1 MRKFAL
7 ALPYI
12 LHLLPPAAAWVGG
25 HPHLLWFA
33 SSVLV
38 ATALIGLWRTG
49 GIATRIAIS
58 LLNLLITLANV
69 LLAVSFLVQG
79 VGFNLAFFAHAD
91 LGNAGPCER
100 YVASGAGRRAGLP
113 RRHAGLPNAAWQ
125 RNVQAA
131 VGVGH
136 GGSWLGGD
144 GIERASLVVCVY
156 VGGVVAD
163 VQSAL
168 WVPKPVV
175 ELPVL
180 APKADARSLVLI
192 FAESLE
198 ATYSRA
204 DLFGEDLTPRLTA
217 LAASAK
223 RFTNMRQVPLAAWS
237 TGAFVAAQCARPVS
251 ANAWWRQAVQGGAA
265 RVDGATCLGDALA
278 ALGYRTV
285 FMTGVDI
292 HFGGV
297 ETFHAAHGF
306 VERLGF
312 EALSPLA
319 GTATERLPNRHW
331 LIEDETLSALARAK
345 VDELAEEAKPF
356 ALVVTTADTHGPGFP
371 SASCEGADGMLA
383 PCVARTGFIA
393 AFVED
398 VRAALPKRGGG
409 TADRP
414 SGWNVVRRQRVDGG
428 SRPHGRAPPALH
440 RVGTRCRAGDSRPPW
455 DAFRRHAD
463 ADGLPR
469 PERLDGTL
477 PRCQPA
483 TLREPLVQP
492 RQVVVLGRGA

>member
-1 MRKFAL
+1 M
-7 ALPYI
+7 
-12 LHLLPPAAAWVGG
+12 
-25 HPHLLWFA
+25 
-33 SSVLV
+33 
-38 ATALIGLWRTG
+38 
-49 GIATRIAIS
+49 
-58 LLNLLITLANV
+58 
-69 LLAVSFLVQG
+69 
-79 VGFNLAFFAHAD
+79 
-91 LGNAGPCER
+91 
-100 YVASGAGRRAGLP
+100 
-113 RRHAGLPNAAWQ
+113 
-125 RNVQAA
+125 
-131 VGVGH
+131 GVGH

-144 GIERASLVVCVY
+144 GVERASLVVRVY
-156 VGGVVAD
+156 IGGVVAD

-180 APKADARSLVLI
+180 APEADARSLVLI

-265 RVDGATCLGDALA
+265 RVDGATCLGDVLA
-278 ALGYRTV
+278 ALGHRTV

-319 GTATERLPNRHW
+319 GTGTECLPNRHW
-331 LIEDETLSALARAK
+331 LIEDETLSALAHAK
-345 VDELAEEAKPF
+345 VHELAEEAEPF
-356 ALVVTTADTHGPGFP
+356 ALAMNTADTHRPPFP

-383 PCVARTGFIA
+383 AGDVNDA
-393 AFVED
+393 ASTTASV
-398 VRAALPKRGGG
+398 VSPPAPGRLSSAKR
-409 TADRP
+409 RP
-414 SGWNVVRRQRVDGG
+414 SR
-428 SRPHGRAPPALH
+428 S
-440 RVGTRCRAGDSRPPW
+440 
-455 DAFRRHAD
+455 
-463 ADGLPR
+463 
-469 PERLDGTL
+469 
-477 PRCQPA
+477 
-483 TLREPLVQP
+483 PL
-492 RQVVVLGRGA
+492 LS

>member
-1 MRKFAL
+1 M
-7 ALPYI
+7 
-12 LHLLPPAAAWVGG
+12 
-25 HPHLLWFA
+25 
-33 SSVLV
+33 
-38 ATALIGLWRTG
+38 
-49 GIATRIAIS
+49 
-58 LLNLLITLANV
+58 
-69 LLAVSFLVQG
+69 
-79 VGFNLAFFAHAD
+79 
-91 LGNAGPCER
+91 
-100 YVASGAGRRAGLP
+100 
-113 RRHAGLPNAAWQ
+113 
-125 RNVQAA
+125 
-131 VGVGH
+131 GVGH

-144 GIERASLVVCVY
+144 GVERAGLVVCVY

-180 APKADARSLVLI
+180 APKADARSLALI

-265 RVDGATCLGDALA
+265 RVDGATCLGDVLA

-319 GTATERLPNRHW
+319 GAGTALRPNRHW
-331 LIEDETLSALARAK
+331 PIEDETLFALARAK
-345 VDELAEEAKPF
+345 VDELAEEAAPF
-356 ALVVTTADTHGPGFP
+356 ALVVTTTDTHGPGFP

-383 PCVARTGFIA
+383 PCVARTGSSRRSSGTF
-393 AFVED
+393 
-398 VRAALPKRGGG
+398 ALP
-409 TADRP
+409 
-414 SGWNVVRRQRVDGG
+414 
-428 SRPHGRAPPALH
+428 
-440 RVGTRCRAGDSRPPW
+440 TRTW
-455 DAFRRHAD
+455 WW
-463 ADGLPR
+463 
-469 PERLDGTL
+469 
-477 PRCQPA
+477 RC
-483 TLREPLVQP
+483 
-492 RQVVVLGRGA
+492 

>member
-1 MRKFAL
+1 M
-7 ALPYI
+7 
-12 LHLLPPAAAWVGG
+12 
-25 HPHLLWFA
+25 
-33 SSVLV
+33 V
-38 ATALIGLWRTG
+38 A
-49 GIATRIAIS
+49 
-58 LLNLLITLANV
+58 
-69 LLAVSFLVQG
+69 
-79 VGFNLAFFAHAD
+79 
-91 LGNAGPCER
+91 
-100 YVASGAGRRAGLP
+100 AGLVGM
-113 RRHAGLPNAAWQ
+113 GLNAPAWSF
-125 RNVQAA
+125 AY
-131 VGVGH
+131 
-136 GGSWLGGD
+136 
-144 GIERASLVVCVY
+144 I
-156 VGGVVAD
+156 GGVVAD

-251 ANAWWRQAVQGGAA
+251 ANAWWRQAVRGGAA
-265 RVDGATCLGDALA
+265 RVDGATCLGDVLT

-319 GTATERLPNRHW
+319 GAGTALRPNRHW
-331 LIEDETLSALARAK
+331 LIEDETLFALARAK
-345 VDELAEEAKPF
+345 VDELAEEAAPF
-356 ALVVTTADTHGPGFP
+356 ALVMTTADTHGPGFP

-383 PCVARTGFIA
+383 AVRCADRLIA
-393 AFVED
+393 AFVGD
-398 VRAALPKRGGG
+398 VRAAHTNVAIALLTDHLTAWAPDAALETIARPG
-409 TADRP
+409 THFDVMP
-414 SGWNVVRRQRVDGG
+414 TLTDFLGRVDTTAG
-428 SRPHGRAPPALH
+428 H
-440 RVGTRCRAGDSRPPW
+440 RR
-455 DAFRRHAD
+455 
-463 ADGLPR
+463 
-469 PERLDGTL
+469 
-477 PRCQPA
+477 
-483 TLREPLVQP
+483 
-492 RQVVVLGRGA
+492 

>member
-1 MRKFAL
+1 M
-7 ALPYI
+7 
-12 LHLLPPAAAWVGG
+12 
-25 HPHLLWFA
+25 
-33 SSVLV
+33 
-38 ATALIGLWRTG
+38 
-49 GIATRIAIS
+49 
-58 LLNLLITLANV
+58 
-69 LLAVSFLVQG
+69 
-79 VGFNLAFFAHAD
+79 
-91 LGNAGPCER
+91 
-100 YVASGAGRRAGLP
+100 
-113 RRHAGLPNAAWQ
+113 
-125 RNVQAA
+125 
-131 VGVGH
+131 GVGH

-144 GIERASLVVCVY
+144 GVERASLVVCVY

-251 ANAWWRQAVQGGAA
+251 ANAWWRRAVQGGAA
-265 RVDGATCLGDALA
+265 RVDGATCLGDVLA

-319 GTATERLPNRHW
+319 GAGTALRPNRHW
-331 LIEDETLSALARAK
+331 LIEDETLFALARAK
-345 VDELAEEAKPF
+345 VDELAERSRAVC
-356 ALVVTTADTHGPGFP
+356 AGGDDRGH
-371 SASCEGADGMLA
+371 
-383 PCVARTGFIA
+383 ARPRIPL
-393 AFVED
+393 
-398 VRAALPKRGGG
+398 RKLRG
-409 TADRP
+409 R
-414 SGWNVVRRQRVDGG
+414 
-428 SRPHGRAPPALH
+428 
-440 RVGTRCRAGDSRPPW
+440 
-455 DAFRRHAD
+455 RRHARGR
-463 ADGLPR
+463 ALRGQAHHGVRQGRSRCP
-469 PERLDGTL
+469 PERG
-477 PRCQPA
+477 
-483 TLREPLVQP
+483 
-492 RQVVVLGRGA
+492 